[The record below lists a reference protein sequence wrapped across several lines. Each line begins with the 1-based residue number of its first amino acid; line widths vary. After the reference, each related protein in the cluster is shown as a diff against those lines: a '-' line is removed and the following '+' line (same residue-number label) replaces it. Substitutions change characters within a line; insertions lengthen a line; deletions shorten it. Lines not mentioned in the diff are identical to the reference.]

1 MFGGKG
7 NNNFSFGT
15 NIIQRLN
22 LYMPTIWELIIPTE
36 KPEMQVTP
44 RWYSGLISLN
54 NSEIITLGGINK
66 TLGKISDVTIINI
79 TKKAIVKN

>member
-36 KPEMQVTP
+36 KPEMQVVVGHIV
-44 RWYSGLISLN
+44 GLCITKE
-54 NSEIITLGGINK
+54 SEINLFEFKSKSGRVEILKNY
-66 TLGKISDVTIINI
+66 GKII
-79 TKKAIVKN
+79 